1 MILVTVREYDDS
13 LTSMFHTS
21 FSSVEEAK
29 KFIKEDAMHYI
40 KVHKL
45 NKITSL
51 VNVIAT
57 DHFEVRNEYGNTVLI
72 YQYFEIH

>member
-1 MILVTVREYDDS
+1 MILVTFRECKDA
-13 LTSMFHTS
+13 LTSMFTTP
-21 FSSVEEAK
+21 FSSIEEAK

-57 DHFEVRNEYGNTVLI
+57 DHFEVRNEYGNTILI
-72 YQYFEIH
+72 YQYFKII

>member
-1 MILVTVREYDDS
+1 MILVTFRESDS
-13 LTSMFHTS
+13 LLTSMFTTP

-57 DHFEVRNEYGNTVLI
+57 DHFEVRNEYGSTILI
-72 YQYFEIH
+72 YQYFEVN

>member
-1 MILVTVREYDDS
+1 MILVTFREYDDP

-40 KVHKL
+40 KVRKL
-45 NKITSL
+45 NKITSF

-57 DHFEVRNEYGNTVLI
+57 DHFEVRNENGSAILI
-72 YQYFEIH
+72 YQYFEVN

>member
-1 MILVTVREYDDS
+1 MVLVTFRES
-13 LTSMFHTS
+13 NEQLTSMFTTP

-45 NKITSL
+45 NRINSFF
-51 VNVIAT
+51 NIPST
-57 DHFEVRNEYGNTVLI
+57 DHFEVQNEYGHAILI
-72 YQYFEIH
+72 YQYFNI

>member
-1 MILVTVREYDDS
+1 MYVVTFRECKDA
-13 LTSMFHTS
+13 LTSMFATH

-57 DHFEVRNEYGNTVLI
+57 DHFEVMNEYGNTILI
-72 YQYFEIH
+72 YQYFEIN

>member
-1 MILVTVREYDDS
+1 MILVTFRESDEQ
-13 LTSMFHTS
+13 LTSIFTTP

-45 NKITSL
+45 NKITSF

-57 DHFEVRNEYGNTVLI
+57 DHFEVRNEYGNPILT
-72 YQYFEIH
+72 YQYFNII